1 MNHRQCDIS
10 ASTQGELGT
19 LATLPRPVYGHVL
32 GINNR
37 AIGFPHSHAW
47 AQFSYATE
55 GVLEVR
61 TASGRFIAPPLR
73 GVWIPV
79 GTEHSVYCSAY
90 AQLRSLYVD
99 PSAISFS
106 WPECKTL
113 TVSPL
118 LRELIREFSEM
129 PVEYDEQGSQGRL
142 VSVLLDQIGLA
153 AEAGLSLPWPRD
165 VRLQAICDDIQEH
178 PENRHTLIEF
188 SQRLHLCERT
198 LSRLFMQQTGM
209 SFRQWRQRSRLL
221 FSLSLL
227 AKGERVTDVAI
238 ACGYE
243 SMSAF
248 IVAFKEQ
255 MGVTPKELFPTHG

>member
-1 MNHRQCDIS
+1 MKLRQSDIS
-10 ASTQGELGT
+10 DSIHTDLWKLNA
-19 LATLPRPVYGHVL
+19 LPRPVYGYVD

-37 AIGFPHSHAW
+37 AIGFPHSHSW

-61 TASGRFIAPPLR
+61 TASGRYIAPPLR
-73 GVWIPV
+73 GIWIPV
-79 GTEHSVYCSAY
+79 GIEHSVYCSANV
-90 AQLRSLYVD
+90 QLRSLYID
-99 PSAISFS
+99 PDSNSFP
-106 WPECKTL
+106 WVECKTL
-113 TVSPL
+113 AVSPL
-118 LRELIREFSEM
+118 LSELIRKFSEM

-142 VSVLLDQIGLA
+142 VNVLLDQIGA
-153 AEAGLSLPWPRD
+153 APEAGLSLPWPEDAR
-165 VRLQAICDDIQEH
+165 VRSICDDIQEH
-178 PENRHTLIEF
+178 PESRNTLSEF
-188 SQRLHLCERT
+188 SKRLNLCDRT
-198 LSRLFMQQTGM
+198 VSRIFMQQTGL

-227 AKGERVTDVAI
+227 ARGERVTDVAI

-255 MGVTPKELFPTHG
+255 TGITPKELFTAH